1 MTGLRFLQLVLLLLL
16 VIHSGRAQDN
26 PVHLSLHQYEQLQ
39 RLSAKYPME
48 ESFFPSFHTM
58 SRKEIADFVM
68 KLPFDSMNSHDLDA
82 VRYLVNELPEWFTD
96 TSFLAAYEDLVDPG
110 SSLLA
115 PKKNDPWLNTFYPY
129 AGNMI
134 FVRKKDFFLAANPIL
149 QWKFGRQ
156 SDGYST
162 IFENRKGVTMR
173 MGIDNKIFIDTK
185 IEDLQYGRPL
195 HILQYT
201 DRYHS
206 SPGFTLYK
214 RYQSSA
220 LSSLRGLDAL
230 NGQAYLTV
238 PIGKYAYTRFGYGKD
253 FLGNGI
259 QSLLLSDFGSN
270 YLHLNFNLEIWR
282 LRYRYMIAELTA
294 KSGRQVPGDQL
305 LPKKFM
311 ATHMLQFKL
320 WNQAHLGFFESV
332 VFNRD
337 QQLEWH
343 YLLPVIF
350 FRTVEHAIG
359 SPDNVL
365 LGLDFKTTLFRR
377 MEVYSQFV
385 LDEFK
390 SSELFG
396 GNHWWANKW
405 GFQLGATVYDLAGI
419 QNLNGTLEYNTVRP
433 YTYSH
438 RDSLAVYTHY
448 NSPLAHPLGANFR
461 EYIARLNYTPH
472 RRWQLFGLLYHHTQG
487 LNVDDINY
495 GSDIRLKNASRP
507 MDYGIRTLQGRQVN
521 VTGFQGG
528 LTFMMWHGAFL
539 DLNLGIRQEEQNNNV
554 WGSVAFRLNSART
567 GMEIF

>member
-1 MTGLRFLQLVLLLLL
+1 MIGLRFFQFSLLILLLCQ
-16 VIHSGRAQDN
+16 SGWTQDN

-39 RLSAKYPME
+39 RLSAKYPVE
-48 ESFFPSFHTM
+48 EGLFPSFHTL

-68 KLPFDSMNSHDLDA
+68 KLPLSSMSPQDLDA
-82 VRYLVNELPEWFTD
+82 VRYLVNDSPEWFTD
-96 TSFLAAYEDLVDPG
+96 TAFLARYPELRNQGLSV
-110 SSLLA
+110 LI
-115 PKKNDPWLNTFYPY
+115 PKKNEPWLNTFYPY
-129 AGNMI
+129 PGEMI

-149 QWKFGRQ
+149 QWKYGKQ

-162 IFENRKGVTMR
+162 VFENRKGITMR
-173 MGIDNKIFIDTK
+173 MGIDDMIFIDTK
-185 IEDLQYGRPL
+185 IEDLQFARPL
-195 HILQYT
+195 HISQYT
-201 DRYHS
+201 DNYGS
-206 SPGFTLYK
+206 SPGFTLYS
-214 RYQSSA
+214 RYQSST
-220 LSSLRGLDAL
+220 LSSLRGRDAL
-230 NGQAYLTV
+230 RGEAYLTV
-238 PIGKYAYTRFGYGKD
+238 PIGKYAYTRFGYGRD
-253 FLGNGI
+253 FVGNGI
-259 QSLLLSDFGSN
+259 QSLLLSDFGGN
-270 YLHLNFNLEIWR
+270 YLHLNFNLQIWK
-282 LRYRYMIAELTA
+282 LRYRYMIAELSG
-294 KSGRQVPGDQL
+294 KSARQVPGDRL

-311 ATHMLQFKL
+311 ATHMLQFKIGK
-320 WNQAHLGFFESV
+320 QTHLGLFESV

-337 QQLEWH
+337 KQLEWH
-343 YLLPVIF
+343 YLLPVIL
-350 FRTVEHAIG
+350 FRTVERAIG
-359 SPDNVL
+359 SPDNIL

-377 MEVYSQFV
+377 IDVYSQFV

-419 QNLNGTLEYNTVRP
+419 QNLNATLEYNTVRP

-461 EYIARLNYTPH
+461 EYIVRLDYTPH
-472 RRWQLFGLLYHHTQG
+472 RRWQLFGLLYHHKQG
-487 LNVDDINY
+487 LNVDEINY

-507 MDYGIRTLQGRQVN
+507 MDYGIRTLQGRLVN

-528 LTFMMWHGAFL
+528 LSYMIWHGAFL
-539 DLNLGIRQEEQNNNV
+539 DLNLGIRREDKNNNV